1 MLASAMY
8 LTQAGK
14 ITLLN
19 SLPTSLT
26 ILFLCTF
33 KMHATVIKQK
43 DKYWKYGIWRG
54 SGIDNR
60 KPPKAVCQ
68 LVQWFA
74 IKKKEVWGVLN
85 LTTQYEAVLLKNL
98 HKFFNR
104 ADLP

>member
-33 KMHATVIKQK
+33 KMHATVIKQR
-43 DKYWKYGIWRG
+43 KYTYGRALTLTAE
-54 SGIDNR
+54 SHQ
-60 KPPKAVCQ
+60 KL
-68 LVQWFA
+68 LVRLSNGLHVK
-74 IKKKEVWGVLN
+74 KKKEDWGAMN
-85 LTTQYEAVLLKNL
+85 LTTQYEAVLRKKIAQVLQ
-98 HKFFNR
+98 
-104 ADLP
+104 